1 MHDHAV
7 DAAHSM
13 LALQLCELALLAQW
27 LHNHKPKVGIT
38 TETAMAWHDHA
49 TAAGTLSQSL
59 RTNHIT
65 LFELYGNAMR
75 V

>member
-27 LHNHKPKVGIT
+27 LRIHKPKVGIT

-49 TAAGTLSQSL
+49 AAAGHYRRAKGQIISHVLS
-59 RTNHIT
+59 
-65 LFELYGNAMR
+65 
-75 V
+75 